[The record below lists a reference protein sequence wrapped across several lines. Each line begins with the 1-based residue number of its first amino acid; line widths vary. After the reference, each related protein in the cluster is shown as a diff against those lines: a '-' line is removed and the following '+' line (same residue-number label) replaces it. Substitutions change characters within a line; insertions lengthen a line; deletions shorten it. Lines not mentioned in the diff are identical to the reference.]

1 MSEANRQAESKDPYD
16 RDTTCVDEG
25 NFRIVVRFF
34 EEDDGEHIPV
44 SSGEAGE
51 AWESPAS
58 KCRGGMEKG

>member
-1 MSEANRQAESKDPYD
+1 MSEVSRQAESKDPEQAD
-16 RDTTCVDEG
+16 SPTSRERH
-25 NFRIVVRFF
+25 FRVVVRFF

-58 KCRGGMEKG
+58 KCRGGKEKQ